1 MSQGPGSRALGRGG
15 LRFRVFMLVGLG
27 VLGPGALLTWAFLSR
42 LGELD
47 EKIVSGRLYAAAA
60 VAGQLDAELLQVL
73 EGLQRAASA
82 PHVDLED
89 DDPEPERAALR
100 DAWLRNLFPGGV
112 FMLDA
117 KGRLLEEE
125 PRRGQRSVAPAAD
138 LPEVQNVLQAGRP
151 VISSRLGPES
161 GAHVYAMVPV
171 RNWQGKISGIV
182 GGVVEVTQRHFTEL
196 LHSLRRTAD
205 GYAEIVDSDGT
216 VLASSTPEHQ
226 RRPTEC
232 RGTSRFLAERRGRAS
247 ACLDCH
253 PREFG
258 ERWDAIYAVE
268 PLSIA
273 SWGVVLRAPRKEVLA
288 SAGALPVSLVLLGI
302 AMLGLG
308 VVFAWGAAR
317 SVTQPLAALTH
328 SAESIAGGDLTQPIP
343 QAGDDEVG
351 RLASALEGM
360 RSSLAR
366 TNQELERRVAERTR
380 ELNDAN
386 EKLRE
391 REQSLARLYQKVI
404 AAQEEERKRIARELH
419 DDTSQSLAVLV
430 MGLESASAAVKA
442 GLTPRLDEVKALAVH
457 MIEEIHRLI
466 FDLRPSVLD
475 DLGLYSAIRWYAERY
490 LVPRGISVR
499 CEFDKAA
506 PQGTPE
512 RLPQAFETAVFRVC
526 QEAMNNVLKHA
537 EAETV
542 LIQVGIAGEAL
553 HIEIEDDGKGF
564 DPSRTGTDGKRPSF
578 GLAGIR
584 ERVDLLGGKVQIDAA
599 EGQGT
604 RIRIEVPLP
613 SES

>member
-1 MSQGPGSRALGRGG
+1 MSPTGPGSRALSRGG

-27 VLGPGALLTWAFLSR
+27 VVGPGALLTWAFLSR
-42 LGELD
+42 LAELD

-60 VAGQLDAELLQVL
+60 VAGQLDAELLQSL

-89 DDPEPERAALR
+89 EDPEPERAALR
-100 DAWLRNLFPGGV
+100 DSWLHNLFPGGV
-112 FMLDA
+112 FILDA

-125 PRRGQRSVAPAAD
+125 PRRGERSIAPAAD
-138 LPEVQNVLQAGRP
+138 SPEVLRVLQAGRP
-151 VISSRLGPES
+151 AISGQLDRGS

-171 RNWQGKISGIV
+171 RNWQGRVSGIV
-182 GGVVEVTQRHFTEL
+182 GGVVDVTQRHYSRML
-196 LHSLRRTAD
+196 YSLRRTAE
-205 GYAEIVDSDGT
+205 GYAEVVDSAGI

-232 RGTSRFLAERRGRAS
+232 RGVIKFVGEQRGRAGS
-247 ACLDCH
+247 CLDCH
-253 PREFG
+253 PRQSG
-258 ERWDAIYAVE
+258 DRWDAVFAVA
-268 PLSIA
+268 PLSVA
-273 SWGVVLRAPRKEVLA
+273 PWGLVLRVPRKDLLA
-288 SAGALPVSLVLLGI
+288 SAGALPVSLVLVGI
-302 AMLGLG
+302 VMLGLG
-308 VVFAWGAAR
+308 AVFAWGAAR

-328 SAESIAGGDLTQPIP
+328 AAEGIAGGNLTQPIP
-343 QAGDDEVG
+343 QAGEDEVG

-366 TNQELERRVAERTR
+366 TNQELETRVAERTR
-380 ELNDAN
+380 ELNDVN
-386 EKLRE
+386 EKLRQ

-419 DDTSQSLAVLV
+419 DETSQSLAVLV
-430 MGLESASAAVKA
+430 MGLESASTAVKA

-457 MIEEIHRLI
+457 TIEEIHRLI

-490 LVPRGISVR
+490 LMSRGISVR
-499 CEFDKAA
+499 CEFDKL
-506 PQGTPE
+506 E
-512 RLPQAFETAVFRVC
+512 RRLPQAFETAIFRVC

-542 LIQVGIAGEAL
+542 LIQVAITGEAL

-564 DPSRTGTDGKRPSF
+564 DPSRTGTDAKRPSF

-584 ERVDLLGGKVQIDAA
+584 ERVDLLGGEVQMDAA
-599 EGQGT
+599 PGQGT
-604 RIRIEVPLP
+604 RIRIDVPLP